1 MLVYKFDKKGLF
13 VGTDETELDPLES
26 KLQGKEIYLLPPNA
40 TLEAPEEKEGFA
52 PVWDGKKWKQVED
65 NRGKEYW
72 LPEDK
77 YGTQAHVMV
86 ELGAFPK
93 GATFIAPKMP
103 QEHKEAEALAQAK
116 AERSESVAKIV
127 VEVDGMKFDGDED
140 SQTRMARTITAS
152 QALGLPEDST
162 ISWAMADTN
171 VNKVEQVT
179 IAQLSK
185 ALYLAGCKQS
195 ELWCK
200 PYGVTGTTQT
210 GLEYLNSL
218 GQ

>member
-1 MLVYKFDKKGLF
+1 MTYQIGQIFENQYEPEVAVWCGQNNAYIEEIKKYNGKRRF
-13 VGTDETELDPLES
+13 KIVAIPEPTQEELDA
-26 KLQGKEIYLLPPNA
+26 Q
-40 TLEAPEEKEGFA
+40 
-52 PVWDGKKWKQVED
+52 
-65 NRGKEYW
+65 
-72 LPEDK
+72 
-77 YGTQAHVMV
+77 
-86 ELGAFPK
+86 
-93 GATFIAPKMP
+93 
-103 QEHKEAEALAQAK
+103 ALAQAK
-116 AERSESVAKIV
+116 SERAEAVAKIV

-171 VNKVEQVT
+171 ANKVEQVT

>member
-1 MLVYKFDKKGLF
+1 MTYKIGQIFENTYAPEVAVWCGQNKAFIEEIKK
-13 VGTDETELDPLES
+13 VD
-26 KLQGKEIYLLPPNA
+26 GKRQFKIVAIPEP
-40 TLEAPEEKEGFA
+40 TQEELEAKA
-52 PVWDGKKWKQVED
+52 
-65 NRGKEYW
+65 
-72 LPEDK
+72 L
-77 YGTQAHVMV
+77 
-86 ELGAFPK
+86 
-93 GATFIAPKMP
+93 
-103 QEHKEAEALAQAK
+103 AEAKQER
-116 AERSESVAKIV
+116 AEEVSKIT
-127 VEVDGMKFDGDED
+127 VEVEGHIFDGDED

-171 VNKVEQVT
+171 ANKVEQVT

-185 ALYLAGCKQS
+185 ALYLAGCKQT

>member
-1 MLVYKFDKKGLF
+1 MTFEIGQIFENQYAPEVAVWCNENNAYVEEIEK
-13 VGTDETELDPLES
+13 VN
-26 KLQGKEIYLLPPNA
+26 GKRQFKIVAIPEP
-40 TLEAPEEKEGFA
+40 TQEELEA
-52 PVWDGKKWKQVED
+52 
-65 NRGKEYW
+65 
-72 LPEDK
+72 
-77 YGTQAHVMV
+77 QA
-86 ELGAFPK
+86 L
-93 GATFIAPKMP
+93 
-103 QEHKEAEALAQAK
+103 AEAKQER
-116 AERSESVAKIV
+116 AEEVSKIT
-127 VEVDGMKFDGDED
+127 VEVDGLIFDGDED

-171 VNKVEQVT
+171 ANKVEQVT

-210 GLEYLNSL
+210 GLEFLNSL

>member
-1 MLVYKFDKKGLF
+1 MTFEIGQIFEGEYSPECAIWCNQNNAYIEEIEAVDGVRQFKIVAIPEPTKEELQAIALV
-13 VGTDETELDPLES
+13 
-26 KLQGKEIYLLPPNA
+26 
-40 TLEAPEEKEGFA
+40 
-52 PVWDGKKWKQVED
+52 
-65 NRGKEYW
+65 
-72 LPEDK
+72 
-77 YGTQAHVMV
+77 
-86 ELGAFPK
+86 
-93 GATFIAPKMP
+93 
-103 QEHKEAEALAQAK
+103 QAK
-116 AERSESVAKIV
+116 KERAESVAKIV

-140 SQTRMARTITAS
+140 SQTRMARTITAY

-171 VNKVEQVT
+171 ANKVEQVT

>member
-1 MLVYKFDKKGLF
+1 MEIGFKLYEDFSEEGREAFEKAQLEMALACEANGWCMEDGY
-13 VGTDETELDPLES
+13 DED
-26 KLQGKEIYLLPPNA
+26 GKRYLIINPPYV
-40 TLEAPEEKEGFA
+40 APEPTEE
-52 PVWDGKKWKQVED
+52 E
-65 NRGKEYW
+65 
-72 LPEDK
+72 
-77 YGTQAHVMV
+77 
-86 ELGAFPK
+86 
-93 GATFIAPKMP
+93 I
-103 QEHKEAEALAQAK
+103 EAKVLAQAK
-116 AERSESVAKIV
+116 QERAEEVSKIT
-127 VEVDGMKFDGDED
+127 VEVDGLIFDGDED

-152 QALGLPEDST
+152 QALGIPEDST

-171 VNKVEQVT
+171 ANKVEQVT

-210 GLEYLNSL
+210 GLDYLNSL

>member
-1 MLVYKFDKKGLF
+1 MKYN
-13 VGTDETELDPLES
+13 VGDIVPFEQTKEATEWVNSVEGCYYLEDYERDENGNMQLIVR
-26 KLQGKEIYLLPPNA
+26 Q
-40 TLEAPEEKEGFA
+40 
-52 PVWDGKKWKQVED
+52 
-65 NRGKEYW
+65 
-72 LPEDK
+72 
-77 YGTQAHVMV
+77 
-86 ELGAFPK
+86 
-93 GATFIAPKMP
+93 MP
-103 QEHKEAEALAQAK
+103 QPTAEELQAQALADAK
-116 AERSESVAKIV
+116 AERAEEVSKIT
-127 VEVDGMKFDGDED
+127 VEVDGLIFDGDED

-171 VNKVEQVT
+171 ANKVEQVT

-218 GQ
+218 CQ

>member
-1 MLVYKFDKKGLF
+1 MLKYAKIENEQTKVCSVGLGTNTGFYKSIGM
-13 VGTDETELDPLES
+13 TEMEVEQGYDGNWY
-26 KLQGKEIYLLPPNA
+26 LQGY
-40 TLEAPEEKEGFA
+40 APEK
-52 PVWDGKKWKQVED
+52 
-65 NRGKEYW
+65 
-72 LPEDK
+72 
-77 YGTQAHVMV
+77 
-86 ELGAFPK
+86 
-93 GATFIAPKMP
+93 P
-103 QEHKEAEALAQAK
+103 QERVEAEALAQSK
-116 AERSESVAKIV
+116 QERAEAVKTIT
-127 VEVDGMKFDGDED
+127 VEVDGLIFDGDED

-171 VNKVEQVT
+171 ANKVEQVT

>member
-1 MLVYKFDKKGLF
+1 MKYN
-13 VGTDETELDPLES
+13 VGDIVPFEQTVEATDWVNSVEGNYYLEDYERDENGNMQ
-26 KLQGKEIYLLPPNA
+26 LIVRQLPQP
-40 TLEAPEEKEGFA
+40 TQEELEA
-52 PVWDGKKWKQVED
+52 Q
-65 NRGKEYW
+65 
-72 LPEDK
+72 
-77 YGTQAHVMV
+77 
-86 ELGAFPK
+86 
-93 GATFIAPKMP
+93 
-103 QEHKEAEALAQAK
+103 ALAQAK
-116 AERSESVAKIV
+116 SERAEAVKTIT
-127 VEVDGMKFDGDED
+127 VEVDGLIFDGDED

-171 VNKVEQVT
+171 ANKVEQVT

-185 ALYLAGCKQS
+185 ALYLAGFKQS

>member
-1 MLVYKFDKKGLF
+1 MYIGWKAEKPLNQETSHEYVAVASWCNSNGATIEDKGDYYECVK
-13 VGTDETELDPLES
+13 
-26 KLQGKEIYLLPPNA
+26 
-40 TLEAPEEKEGFA
+40 
-52 PVWDGKKWKQVED
+52 
-65 NRGKEYW
+65 
-72 LPEDK
+72 LPEP
-77 YGTQAHVMV
+77 TQ
-86 ELGAFPK
+86 EE
-93 GATFIAPKMP
+93 I
-103 QEHKEAEALAQAK
+103 EAQALAQAK
-116 AERSESVAKIV
+116 AERAEAVKTIT
-127 VEVDGMKFDGDED
+127 VEVDGLIFDGDED

-171 VNKVEQVT
+171 ANKVEQVT
-179 IAQLSK
+179 ITQLSK

>member
-1 MLVYKFDKKGLF
+1 MI
-13 VGTDETELDPLES
+13 GTKITRPIQGEDDAEFLRQCAEWCNETQ
-26 KLQGKEIYLLPPNA
+26 KAKIEIIGDFFEVVALPEPPEP
-40 TLEAPEEKEGFA
+40 THEEK
-52 PVWDGKKWKQVED
+52 
-65 NRGKEYW
+65 
-72 LPEDK
+72 
-77 YGTQAHVMV
+77 QA
-86 ELGAFPK
+86 
-93 GATFIAPKMP
+93 
-103 QEHKEAEALAQAK
+103 QALAMAK
-116 AERSESVAKIV
+116 SERAEEVSKIT
-127 VEVDGMKFDGDED
+127 VEVDGLIFDGDED

-171 VNKVEQVT
+171 ANKVEQVT

-210 GLEYLNSL
+210 GLEFLNSL

>member
-1 MLVYKFDKKGLF
+1 MEKYAKV
-13 VGTDETELDPLES
+13 VNDETKLCEVGLGTNTKFYDSIGMTEMEVEQGYDGQWY
-26 KLQGKEIYLLPPNA
+26 LQGY
-40 TLEAPEEKEGFA
+40 APEKPIEE
-52 PVWDGKKWKQVED
+52 VQ
-65 NRGKEYW
+65 
-72 LPEDK
+72 
-77 YGTQAHVMV
+77 
-86 ELGAFPK
+86 
-93 GATFIAPKMP
+93 
-103 QEHKEAEALAQAK
+103 AEALAQAK
-116 AERSESVAKIV
+116 QERAEAVKTIT
-127 VEVDGMKFDGDED
+127 VEVEGLIFDGDED

-171 VNKVEQVT
+171 ANKVEQVT

>member
-1 MLVYKFDKKGLF
+1 MTFEIGQIFEGKYPPEVALWCNENNAYINEIDTVDDVRRFQI
-13 VGTDETELDPLES
+13 VAIPAPTAEEL
-26 KLQGKEIYLLPPNA
+26 
-40 TLEAPEEKEGFA
+40 
-52 PVWDGKKWKQVED
+52 
-65 NRGKEYW
+65 
-72 LPEDK
+72 
-77 YGTQAHVMV
+77 QA
-86 ELGAFPK
+86 
-93 GATFIAPKMP
+93 
-103 QEHKEAEALAQAK
+103 QALAQAK
-116 AERSESVAKIV
+116 AERAEAVKTIT
-127 VEVDGMKFDGDED
+127 VEVDGLIFDGDED

-171 VNKVEQVT
+171 ANKVEQVT

>member
-1 MLVYKFDKKGLF
+1 MIGTKFYKPLQDDYIQVEKVVIEKGENGND
-13 VGTDETELDPLES
+13 VEHVETESVVNDAPNTFS
-26 KLQGKEIYLLPPNA
+26 KYGQAAEWCNA
-40 TLEAPEEKEGFA
+40 NKATI
-52 PVWDGKKWKQVED
+52 
-65 NRGKEYW
+65 
-72 LPEDK
+72 EDK
-77 YGTQAHVMV
+77 GEYYEVVAIPEPTQ
-86 ELGAFPK
+86 EE
-93 GATFIAPKMP
+93 IA
-103 QEHKEAEALAQAK
+103 ERVLVQAK
-116 AERSESVAKIV
+116 AERAEAVKTIT
-127 VEVDGMKFDGDED
+127 VEVDGLIFDGDED

-171 VNKVEQVT
+171 ANKVEQVT

-210 GLEYLNSL
+210 GLEFLNSL

>member
-1 MLVYKFDKKGLF
+1 MTFEIGQIFEGEYSPEVALWCNENNAYI
-13 VGTDETELDPLES
+13 
-26 KLQGKEIYLLPPNA
+26 KEIKAVGGVRQFKIVTVPTP
-40 TLEAPEEKEGFA
+40 TEAELAEQA
-52 PVWDGKKWKQVED
+52 
-65 NRGKEYW
+65 
-72 LPEDK
+72 L
-77 YGTQAHVMV
+77 TQAKY
-86 ELGAFPK
+86 ER
-93 GATFIAPKMP
+93 
-103 QEHKEAEALAQAK
+103 AEAVK
-116 AERSESVAKIV
+116 CIT
-127 VEVDGMKFDGDED
+127 VEVDGLIFDGDED

-171 VNKVEQVT
+171 ANKVEQVT

-210 GLEYLNSL
+210 GLEFLNSL

>member
-1 MLVYKFDKKGLF
+1 MLAKIIDEATKTVMTF
-13 VGTDETELDPLES
+13 VGTDTEWAKEQGFEEMEVEQGYDGQWY
-26 KLQGKEIYLLPPNA
+26 LQGY
-40 TLEAPEEKEGFA
+40 APEK
-52 PVWDGKKWKQVED
+52 
-65 NRGKEYW
+65 
-72 LPEDK
+72 
-77 YGTQAHVMV
+77 
-86 ELGAFPK
+86 
-93 GATFIAPKMP
+93 P
-103 QEHKEAEALAQAK
+103 QEQIEAEALAQAK
-116 AERSESVAKIV
+116 SERAEAVKTIT
-127 VEVDGMKFDGDED
+127 VEVDGLIFDGDED

-171 VNKVEQVT
+171 ANKVEQVT

>member
-1 MLVYKFDKKGLF
+1 MKYK
-13 VGTDETELDPLES
+13 VGDIVPFEQTAEATDWVNSVD
-26 KLQGKEIYLLPPNA
+26 GNYYLKDYERDENGNMQLI
-40 TLEAPEEKEGFA
+40 
-52 PVWDGKKWKQVED
+52 VCQ
-65 NRGKEYW
+65 
-72 LPEDK
+72 
-77 YGTQAHVMV
+77 
-86 ELGAFPK
+86 
-93 GATFIAPKMP
+93 MP
-103 QEHKEAEALAQAK
+103 QPTSEEIEAQALAHAKYERAEAV
-116 AERSESVAKIV
+116 SKIT
-127 VEVDGMKFDGDED
+127 VEVDGLIFDGDED

-171 VNKVEQVT
+171 ANKVEQVT

>member
-1 MLVYKFDKKGLF
+1 MYYRLNENGSV
-13 VGTDETELDPLES
+13 LDWS
-26 KLQGKEIYLLPPNA
+26 DS
-40 TLEAPEEKEGFA
+40 EAPYAEGCLYTNKQTVVA
-52 PVWDGKKWKQVED
+52 WDGNTYIE
-65 NRGKEYW
+65 GEE
-72 LPEDK
+72 PEK
-77 YGTQAHVMV
+77 
-86 ELGAFPK
+86 
-93 GATFIAPKMP
+93 P
-103 QEHKEAEALAQAK
+103 QELIEAEVLAQAK
-116 AERSESVAKIV
+116 QERAEEVSKIT
-127 VEVDGMKFDGDED
+127 VEVDGLIFDGDED

-171 VNKVEQVT
+171 ANKVEQVT

-210 GLEYLNSL
+210 GLEFLNSL

>member
-1 MLVYKFDKKGLF
+1 MTYKIGQIFENKYEPEVAVWCGKNNAFIEEIEAVEGVRQF
-13 VGTDETELDPLES
+13 KIVAIPEPTQEELDA
-26 KLQGKEIYLLPPNA
+26 Q
-40 TLEAPEEKEGFA
+40 
-52 PVWDGKKWKQVED
+52 
-65 NRGKEYW
+65 
-72 LPEDK
+72 
-77 YGTQAHVMV
+77 
-86 ELGAFPK
+86 
-93 GATFIAPKMP
+93 
-103 QEHKEAEALAQAK
+103 ALAQAK
-116 AERSESVAKIV
+116 QERAEEVSKII
-127 VEVDGMKFDGDED
+127 VEVEGLIFDGDED

-171 VNKVEQVT
+171 ANKVEQVT

>member
-1 MLVYKFDKKGLF
+1 MKKFAKIENEQTKVCS
-13 VGTDETELDPLES
+13 VGIGTNNKFYES
-26 KLQGKEIYLLPPNA
+26 IGMKQMDVEQGYDGQWYLA
-40 TLEAPEEKEGFA
+40 GYAPEK
-52 PVWDGKKWKQVED
+52 
-65 NRGKEYW
+65 
-72 LPEDK
+72 
-77 YGTQAHVMV
+77 
-86 ELGAFPK
+86 
-93 GATFIAPKMP
+93 P
-103 QEHKEAEALAQAK
+103 QEQIEAEALAQAK
-116 AERSESVAKIV
+116 QERAEAVKTIT
-127 VEVDGMKFDGDED
+127 VEVDGLIFDGDED

-171 VNKVEQVT
+171 ANKVEQVT

-210 GLEYLNSL
+210 GLEFLNSL

>member
-1 MLVYKFDKKGLF
+1 MTFEIGQIFEGEYTPECAIWCNENSAYIEEIEAVDGVRQFKI
-13 VGTDETELDPLES
+13 VAIPEPTQEEL
-26 KLQGKEIYLLPPNA
+26 
-40 TLEAPEEKEGFA
+40 
-52 PVWDGKKWKQVED
+52 
-65 NRGKEYW
+65 
-72 LPEDK
+72 
-77 YGTQAHVMV
+77 
-86 ELGAFPK
+86 
-93 GATFIAPKMP
+93 
-103 QEHKEAEALAQAK
+103 AEQALAQAK
-116 AERSESVAKIV
+116 SERAEAVSKIT
-127 VEVDGMKFDGDED
+127 VEVDGLIFDGDED

-171 VNKVEQVT
+171 ANKVEQVT

-210 GLEYLNSL
+210 GLEFLNSL

>member
-1 MLVYKFDKKGLF
+1 MYKIGQIF
-13 VGTDETELDPLES
+13 E
-26 KLQGKEIYLLPPNA
+26 GKY
-40 TLEAPEEKEGFA
+40 APEVALWCNENRAYIEEIEAIEGVRQFKIVA
-52 PVWDGKKWKQVED
+52 V
-65 NRGKEYW
+65 
-72 LPEDK
+72 PEP
-77 YGTQAHVMV
+77 TIEELQA
-86 ELGAFPK
+86 
-93 GATFIAPKMP
+93 
-103 QEHKEAEALAQAK
+103 QALAKAK
-116 AERSESVAKIV
+116 SDRASEVSKIT
-127 VEVDGMKFDGDED
+127 VEVDGLIFDGDED

-171 VNKVEQVT
+171 ANKVEQVT
-179 IAQLSK
+179 ITQLSK

>member
-1 MLVYKFDKKGLF
+1 MYEIGQIFDGEYSPE
-13 VGTDETELDPLES
+13 VAVWCGENNAYI
-26 KLQGKEIYLLPPNA
+26 KEI
-40 TLEAPEEKEGFA
+40 EAVEGVRQFKIVTIPEPTKEELA
-52 PVWDGKKWKQVED
+52 EQA
-65 NRGKEYW
+65 
-72 LPEDK
+72 L
-77 YGTQAHVMV
+77 TQA
-86 ELGAFPK
+86 K
-93 GATFIAPKMP
+93 
-103 QEHKEAEALAQAK
+103 QERAE
-116 AERSESVAKIV
+116 EVSKIT
-127 VEVDGMKFDGDED
+127 VEVDGLIFDGDED

-171 VNKVEQVT
+171 ANKVEQVT

>member
-1 MLVYKFDKKGLF
+1 MLGTKFEKPLQPSFVQKIEYIESKNKKG
-13 VGTDETELDPLES
+13 
-26 KLQGKEIYLLPPNA
+26 EIVKIPNA
-40 TLEAPEEKEGFA
+40 NTVPNDAPNTLAKYSEMIRWCNANNARMVDRGEYYEVIATPEPTAEEL
-52 PVWDGKKWKQVED
+52 Q
-65 NRGKEYW
+65 
-72 LPEDK
+72 
-77 YGTQAHVMV
+77 TQ
-86 ELGAFPK
+86 
-93 GATFIAPKMP
+93 
-103 QEHKEAEALAQAK
+103 ALAQAK
-116 AERSESVAKIV
+116 AERAEAVKTIT
-127 VEVDGMKFDGDED
+127 VEVDGLIFDGDED

-171 VNKVEQVT
+171 ANKVEQVT
-179 IAQLSK
+179 IAQLGK

>member
-1 MLVYKFDKKGLF
+1 MNKFAKIENEETKVVL
-13 VGTDETELDPLES
+13 VGTGTDTKFYES
-26 KLQGKEIYLLPPNA
+26 IGMTLQEVEQGYNGSWYL
-40 TLEAPEEKEGFA
+40 
-52 PVWDGKKWKQVED
+52 
-65 NRGKEYW
+65 
-72 LPEDK
+72 
-77 YGTQAHVMV
+77 
-86 ELGAFPK
+86 K
-93 GATFIAPKMP
+93 GYAPKKP
-103 QEHKEAEALAQAK
+103 KELIEAEVLAQAK
-116 AERSESVAKIV
+116 QERAEEVFKIT
-127 VEVDGMKFDGDED
+127 VEVDGLIFDGDED

-171 VNKVEQVT
+171 ANKVEQVT

>member
-1 MLVYKFDKKGLF
+1 MI
-13 VGTDETELDPLES
+13 GTKIQKPVEDWDAYAKCAEWCNDNDAYIIELDDCYEIRAIPEPT
-26 KLQGKEIYLLPPNA
+26 KE
-40 TLEAPEEKEGFA
+40 
-52 PVWDGKKWKQVED
+52 
-65 NRGKEYW
+65 
-72 LPEDK
+72 
-77 YGTQAHVMV
+77 
-86 ELGAFPK
+86 ELDA
-93 GATFIAPKMP
+93 
-103 QEHKEAEALAQAK
+103 QALAQAK
-116 AERSESVAKIV
+116 QERAEEVSKIT
-127 VEVDGMKFDGDED
+127 VEVEGLIFDGDED

-171 VNKVEQVT
+171 ANKVEQVT

-218 GQ
+218 GK

>member
-1 MLVYKFDKKGLF
+1 MNFYIGQTFEGKYPPEASVWCNTNRAYIEAQGGVY
-13 VGTDETELDPLES
+13 VIVAVPEPT
-26 KLQGKEIYLLPPNA
+26 
-40 TLEAPEEKEGFA
+40 PEE
-52 PVWDGKKWKQVED
+52 
-65 NRGKEYW
+65 
-72 LPEDK
+72 L
-77 YGTQAHVMV
+77 
-86 ELGAFPK
+86 
-93 GATFIAPKMP
+93 
-103 QEHKEAEALAQAK
+103 AEQALAKAK
-116 AERSESVAKIV
+116 QERAEEVSKIT
-127 VEVDGMKFDGDED
+127 VEVEGLIFDGDED

-171 VNKVEQVT
+171 ANKVEQVT

-200 PYGVTGTTQT
+200 PYGVTSTTQT

>member
-1 MLVYKFDKKGLF
+1 MNFGNIIVREDGSYVINNGMYHVPNEGEFADLWGKVDEYAKANPDKL
-13 VGTDETELDPLES
+13 T
-26 KLQGKEIYLLPPNA
+26 KEV
-40 TLEAPEEKEGFA
+40 EPE
-52 PVWDGKKWKQVED
+52 
-65 NRGKEYW
+65 
-72 LPEDK
+72 
-77 YGTQAHVMV
+77 V
-86 ELGAFPK
+86 ELEPEL
-93 GATFIAPKMP
+93 T
-103 QEHKEAEALAQAK
+103 QEEIEAQALAQAK
-116 AERSESVAKIV
+116 AERANAVRKIT
-127 VEVDGMKFDGDED
+127 VEVDGLIFDGDED
-140 SQTRMARTITAS
+140 SQTRMARTITAY

-171 VNKVEQVT
+171 ANKVEQVT

-200 PYGVTGTTQT
+200 PYGVTGTTKT

>member
-1 MLVYKFDKKGLF
+1 MTF
-13 VGTDETELDPLES
+13 
-26 KLQGKEIYLLPPNA
+26 EIGQIF
-40 TLEAPEEKEGFA
+40 EEKYPPEA
-52 PVWDGKKWKQVED
+52 ALWCGKNNAFIEEIEKVNGKRRFKIVAIPEPTQEELAEQALAKAKQE
-65 NRGKEYW
+65 R
-72 LPEDK
+72 
-77 YGTQAHVMV
+77 
-86 ELGAFPK
+86 
-93 GATFIAPKMP
+93 
-103 QEHKEAEALAQAK
+103 AEAV
-116 AERSESVAKIV
+116 SKIT
-127 VEVDGMKFDGDED
+127 VEVDGLIFDGDED

-171 VNKVEQVT
+171 ANKVEQVT

>member
-1 MLVYKFDKKGLF
+1 MTFEIGQIFEGEYSPEVAMWCNENNTYITEIEAVEGVRQFKIIAIPEP
-13 VGTDETELDPLES
+13 TQEELDA
-26 KLQGKEIYLLPPNA
+26 Q
-40 TLEAPEEKEGFA
+40 
-52 PVWDGKKWKQVED
+52 
-65 NRGKEYW
+65 
-72 LPEDK
+72 
-77 YGTQAHVMV
+77 
-86 ELGAFPK
+86 
-93 GATFIAPKMP
+93 
-103 QEHKEAEALAQAK
+103 ALAQAK
-116 AERSESVAKIV
+116 QERANEVANIT
-127 VEVDGMKFDGDED
+127 VEVEGLIFDGDED

-152 QALGLPEDST
+152 QALGLPEAST

-171 VNKVEQVT
+171 ANKVEQVT

>member
-1 MLVYKFDKKGLF
+1 MTF
-13 VGTDETELDPLES
+13 
-26 KLQGKEIYLLPPNA
+26 EIGQIFEGEYAPECVIWCNENHAYIEEIEAIEGVRRFQIVAIPEP
-40 TLEAPEEKEGFA
+40 TPEELEA
-52 PVWDGKKWKQVED
+52 Q
-65 NRGKEYW
+65 
-72 LPEDK
+72 
-77 YGTQAHVMV
+77 
-86 ELGAFPK
+86 
-93 GATFIAPKMP
+93 
-103 QEHKEAEALAQAK
+103 ALAQAK
-116 AERSESVAKIV
+116 QERAEEVSKIT
-127 VEVDGMKFDGDED
+127 VEVDGLIFDGDED

-152 QALGLPEDST
+152 QALGLPEDPT

-171 VNKVEQVT
+171 ANKVEQVT

>member
-1 MLVYKFDKKGLF
+1 MTFEIGQIFEGEYTPECAIWCNENSAYIEEIEAVDGVRQFKI
-13 VGTDETELDPLES
+13 VAIPEPTQEEL
-26 KLQGKEIYLLPPNA
+26 
-40 TLEAPEEKEGFA
+40 
-52 PVWDGKKWKQVED
+52 
-65 NRGKEYW
+65 
-72 LPEDK
+72 
-77 YGTQAHVMV
+77 
-86 ELGAFPK
+86 
-93 GATFIAPKMP
+93 
-103 QEHKEAEALAQAK
+103 AEQALAQAK
-116 AERSESVAKIV
+116 QERAEEVSKIT
-127 VEVDGMKFDGDED
+127 VEVDGLIFDGDED

-171 VNKVEQVT
+171 ANKVEQVT

-210 GLEYLNSL
+210 GLEFLNSL